1 MALMV
6 VVVEAVTADVV
17 VVNVAVEL
25 PALTVTVAGTTALVL
40 LLDNATTTPPVGAV
54 PVKVTVPVE
63 EVPPVTL
70 AGLSDTPE
78 SATAAGVIVSDEVR
92 LTLL

>member
-1 MALMV
+1 M
-6 VVVEAVTADVV
+6 EAVTADVV
-17 VVNVAVEL
+17 AVNVALEL
-25 PALTVTVAGTTALVL
+25 PALTVTVAGTTALAL

-54 PVKVTVPVE
+54 PVRVTVPME

>member
-1 MALMV
+1 MV

-92 LTLL
+92 FTLL

>member
-6 VVVEAVTADVV
+6 AVVEAVTAEVV
-17 VVNVAVEL
+17 TVNVAVEL
-25 PALTVTVAGTTALVL
+25 PALTVTVAGVTALAL

-54 PVKVTVPVE
+54 PVRVTVPME

-92 LTLL
+92 FTLL

>member
-1 MALMV
+1 MAV
-6 VVVEAVTADVV
+6 TVAVVEAVTADVV
-17 VVNVAVEL
+17 AVNVAVEL

>member
-1 MALMV
+1 MV
-6 VVVEAVTADVV
+6 AVVEAVTADVV
-17 VVNVAVEL
+17 AVNVALEL
-25 PALTVTVAGTTALVL
+25 PALTVTVAGTTALAL

>member
-1 MALMV
+1 M
-6 VVVEAVTADVV
+6 
-17 VVNVAVEL
+17 
-25 PALTVTVAGTTALVL
+25 
-40 LLDNATTTPPVGAV
+40 
-54 PVKVTVPVE
+54 E

-92 LTLL
+92 FTLL

>member
-1 MALMV
+1 M
-6 VVVEAVTADVV
+6 EAVTADVV
-17 VVNVAVEL
+17 AVNVALEL
-25 PALTVTVAGTTALVL
+25 PALTVTVAGTTALAL

-54 PVKVTVPVE
+54 PVRVTVPME

-92 LTLL
+92 FTLL

>member
-1 MALMV
+1 M
-6 VVVEAVTADVV
+6 EAVTADVV
-17 VVNVAVEL
+17 AVNVAVEL

>member
-1 MALMV
+1 VA
-6 VVVEAVTADVV
+6 VVEAVTADVV
-17 VVNVAVEL
+17 AVNVALEL
-25 PALTVTVAGTTALVL
+25 PALTVTVAGTTALAL

-54 PVKVTVPVE
+54 PVRVTVPME

-92 LTLL
+92 FTLL

>member
-6 VVVEAVTADVV
+6 AVVEAVTANVV
-17 VVNVAVEL
+17 AVNVAVEL

-54 PVKVTVPVE
+54 PVRVTVPVE

-70 AGLSDTPE
+70 AGFIARAEIPSVGATVRTDVAVTP
-78 SATAAGVIVSDEVR
+78 
-92 LTLL
+92 L